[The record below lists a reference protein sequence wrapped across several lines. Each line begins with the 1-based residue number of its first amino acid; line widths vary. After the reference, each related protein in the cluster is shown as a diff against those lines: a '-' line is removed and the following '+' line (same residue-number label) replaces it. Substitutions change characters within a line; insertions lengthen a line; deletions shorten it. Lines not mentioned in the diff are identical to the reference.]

1 MLCAYVLQCG
11 CVQCI
16 NDYGFV
22 RCLSVF
28 IFPCIGGSL
37 GPVCEASVSFFSAR
51 RVYFCFI
58 LDINIALIF
67 FLRVLSAKGSCCCG
81 GFHCSPYVWQESAL
95 IVKHKAQRKAS
106 KVEG

>member
-67 FLRVLSAKGSCCCG
+67 FFTSAICKRLLLLWRVSLLPLCLAGVCVDS
-81 GFHCSPYVWQESAL
+81 E
-95 IVKHKAQRKAS
+95 AQSS
-106 KVEG
+106 KEGK